1 MKILPVIFLALVLIL
16 ILTGCIKEA
25 EAKSSTAGA
34 KVSFK
39 RSLISKK
46 TNVSQSPSTKPSYV
60 NEKAKQVRKSK
71 SIFSGPEYVYY
82 PLGDCKRW
90 VTFNFNGY
98 RCIDRDL

>member
-60 NEKAKQVRKSK
+60 NEKA
-71 SIFSGPEYVYY
+71 
-82 PLGDCKRW
+82 
-90 VTFNFNGY
+90 
-98 RCIDRDL
+98 